1 MEKKVVCQIENGVDS
16 LMRVVGLLKRK
27 QFDIKDVNM
36 TNNDN
41 TGYSLLEITLIENLR
56 LSALNALHQLEKI
69 EDANN
74 IRIIN

>member
-1 MEKKVVCQIENGVDS
+1 MEKKVVCQVENGVDS
-16 LMRVVGLLKRK
+16 LMRIVGLLKRK
-27 QFDIKDVNM
+27 RFDIKEVNM

-41 TGYSLLEITLIENLR
+41 TGGSLLEITLLETIKLG
-56 LSALNALHQLEKI
+56 ALNAMHQLEKI